1 MGDQKRKFL
10 FALIVVVCLGGGGGF
25 LYLGSHFFSGRA
37 VPFWTFSIYI
47 VVLTI
52 IIIFFA
58 YRFIFVHPYQVDD
71 EEE

>member
-1 MGDQKRKFL
+1 MSDQKKKAIFSL
-10 FALIVVVCLGGGGGF
+10 VIVVCLGGGAGF
-25 LYLGSHFFSGRA
+25 LYLGRHFFSGRA
-37 VPFWTFSIYI
+37 VPFWTFSTYI

-58 YRFIFVHPYQVDD
+58 YRFIFVHPYQD